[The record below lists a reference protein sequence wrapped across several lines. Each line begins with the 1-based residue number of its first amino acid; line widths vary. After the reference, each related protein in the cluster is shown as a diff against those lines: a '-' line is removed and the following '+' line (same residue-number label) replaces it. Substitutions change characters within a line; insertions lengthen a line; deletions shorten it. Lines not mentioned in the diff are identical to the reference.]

1 MAVTIVVE
9 DGTGVANANS
19 YQTVAQARAY
29 ALQRGIALSADDDV
43 VGAQLV
49 NATDYLE
56 SLECQYQGKR
66 TDCTTPQALA
76 WPRKCVELCC
86 VAFPKDQI
94 PKNLIAA
101 QATLVIAQH
110 SGVNLFPNIGPSDYV
125 IREKVGPLETEYADP
140 TKAGIT
146 TRLTG
151 VDALLAPL
159 FGSCGEVST
168 TLRTVRV

>member
-19 YQTVAQARAY
+19 YQTVANARAY
-29 ALQRGIALSADDDV
+29 ALQRGISLSANDDV

-56 SLECQYQGKR
+56 SLECEYQGKR
-66 TDCTTPQALA
+66 TDCETPQALA
-76 WPRKCVELCC
+76 WPRKCVVLCC
-86 VAFPKDQI
+86 EDFPDNQI
-94 PKNLIAA
+94 PKNLTAA
-101 QATLVIAQH
+101 QNTLVIAQH
-110 SGVNLFPNIGPSDYV
+110 SGVNLFPNVGPSDYV
-125 IREKVGPLETEYADP
+125 IREKVGPIETEYADP

-146 TRLTG
+146 TRITG
-151 VDALLAPL
+151 VDALLGPL
-159 FGSCGEVST
+159 FGSCGEVGV